1 VILNGRVGETQ
12 QFVAISV
19 AVSLPHPLRAVSH
32 APLVTAA
39 APSIAVIRRSGV
51 RSAHALQPAR
61 RFPGPAK
68 AHVSQP
74 GEVVN
79 MLWFFERQGARLLYE
94 IRREGNG
101 SGYELVVCYADGTRE
116 VERFDDSAALL
127 RRSEELQRGLVQ
139 DGWRQQQPQ
148 GS

>member
-1 VILNGRVGETQ
+1 
-12 QFVAISV
+12 
-19 AVSLPHPLRAVSH
+19 
-32 APLVTAA
+32 
-39 APSIAVIRRSGV
+39 
-51 RSAHALQPAR
+51 
-61 RFPGPAK
+61 
-68 AHVSQP
+68 
-74 GEVVN
+74 